1 MLKRIKPSPAM
12 AVALLALF
20 VALGSG
26 AYAQAVNSV
35 DTAQLRNGAVTNAK
49 LARNSVWNAQ
59 IGGGVVRTNNLAR
72 DSVRNN
78 NIARNSVWHAQLGGG
93 VVQQNNLNAA
103 LASELPATDE
113 FYIGYGIQLNP
124 CCTYRDMGA
133 ITIKTTGSGW
143 VLAVGAPLF
152 ENRSS
157 TAADVLCQ
165 FRVNGIGS
173 GSGQSSVP
181 ASGRGQVTVL
191 SRMFVPKGPHRIEL
205 GCFDFN
211 AGDVITRP
219 SDVILIGTGTSSLR

>member
-35 DTAQLRNGAVTNAK
+35 GTAQLRNGAVTNAK

-59 IGGGVVRTNNLAR
+59 IGGGVVRNTNL
-72 DSVRNN
+72 
-78 NIARNSVWHAQLGGG
+78 ARNSVWHGQLGGG
-93 VVQQNNLNAA
+93 VVQSNNLNAA

-133 ITIKTTGSGW
+133 ITIKTTATGW
-143 VLAVGAPLF
+143 VLAFAAPEF

-157 TAADVLCQ
+157 TAADVRCQ
-165 FRVNGIGS
+165 FMLNGVGS
-173 GSGQSSVP
+173 GSGATVVP
-181 ASGRGQVTVL
+181 PTGISGRSQGTML
-191 SRMFVPKGPHRIEL
+191 TRMYVPKGPHRIDL
-205 GCFDFN
+205 GCFDFSGN
-211 AGDVITRP
+211 VSAQGG
-219 SDVILIGTGTSSLR
+219 SVILIGTGFGSLR